1 MSSTQGRLSRSSP
14 VGRIALVVGVL
25 VLAFPIGFTI
35 ADRRGWVLGS
45 FAFLMYGSLAGAG
58 ALSFSGL
65 RRWSADHVVL
75 DALMLVPLSFFAL
88 LLIPT
93 LPWWA
98 AALIALAM
106 GALVVPLMV
115 RRRTAQLAERGPR
128 A

>member
-1 MSSTQGRLSRSSP
+1 MSSIQEKPSRSNL
-14 VGRIALVVGVL
+14 VGRIARVVGALVV
-25 VLAFPIGFTI
+25 AFLMSSTI

-45 FAFLMYGSLAGAG
+45 LAFLMYGSLAGAG

-75 DALMLVPLSFFAL
+75 DALLLVPLSFFAL
-88 LLIPT
+88 LMIPA

-98 AALIALAM
+98 AASIALAI
-106 GALVVPLMV
+106 GVLVVPLMV
-115 RRRTAQLAERGPR
+115 RRRTAQLAKRGLR